1 VSTEVA
7 STRLPREILREID
20 REANARG
27 LPRSVYLAH
36 LIELGT
42 ARDSSAQQGDDFAG
56 LRATFTSELREL
68 RDSQRNLAETLR
80 AIQASLQSQ
89 PATVRPASDPSVQSL
104 IDRLLFS
111 TFFSEALIKRISASL
126 YRNPG
131 ELAQVVREARDQATA
146 DASRWRERI
155 AATETQ
161 ERGLP

>member
-36 LIELGT
+36 LIERGT
-42 ARDSSAQQGDDFAG
+42 ATDASACQSDDFAD
-56 LRATFTSELREL
+56 LRATFTGELREL
-68 RDSQRNLAETLR
+68 RDSQRNLAESLR
-80 AIQASLQSQ
+80 AIQVSLQSQ
-89 PATVRPASDPSVQSL
+89 PATVQPASDPSMQSL

-111 TFFSEALIKRISASL
+111 TFFSEALIKRIGASL

-146 DASRWRERI
+146 DASMWRERI
-155 AATETQ
+155 AATET
-161 ERGLP
+161 